1 MTKINQHNNTRT
13 VVMLSSST
21 LSAKDKGE
29 EGDWKGRRFRK
40 QIAAFGQLYSPL
52 DGEECEL
59 LDEAWAEE
67 MLANFEAKQSGK
79 IPTLPRVSIP
89 FDHWS
94 GTKDNAGEVVALEI
108 VPGDG
113 VYATLEIRD
122 YEALYRLEQD
132 LVFDVSMCFNWHYI
146 DTRTGDDRGIV
157 LEHVALVNDPFI
169 TGMNAF
175 EEAPE
180 QLKRDEVEAAETYL
194 DNFNRRTNAVVMFS
208 KSKVE
213 ELAKMRKHFSKDNE
227 GEQPGVVEVT
237 NDRDFDVVITVKNDD
252 GEDVSKTVKAGET
265 VEIPADQEEAVKKQI
280 ADAKD
285 PNEKEGDGDDKENLS
300 RDGEQDEADK
310 DEAEGDDKG
319 DEGDGEADET
329 DKKGDGDDKENLSRD
344 GEQDEADKDEAEG
357 DDKGDEGD
365 GEADET
371 DKKGDGDDKENLSRS
386 EREELSRLRAER
398 NQAKAETAYQTMLS
412 AGMIVPAQKDAFM
425 QLHQNLSK
433 AGGRVE
439 FSRDGKKVEL
449 STTELLE
456 ELVKAGGKRV
466 QFNQTGSTNGEA
478 ADKDDNAAI
487 SKNLSQE
494 EVEGLKANGIT
505 TKQIDELAAKSPA
518 YAEAM
523 ARVKSNE

>member
-1 MTKINQHNNTRT
+1 M
-13 VVMLSSST
+13 
-21 LSAKDKGE
+21 
-29 EGDWKGRRFRK
+29 
-40 QIAAFGQLYSPL
+40 
-52 DGEECEL
+52 
-59 LDEAWAEE
+59 
-67 MLANFEAKQSGK
+67 
-79 IPTLPRVSIP
+79 
-89 FDHWS
+89 
-94 GTKDNAGEVVALEI
+94 
-108 VPGDG
+108 
-113 VYATLEIRD
+113 YATLEIRD

-180 QLKRDEVEAAETYL
+180 QLKRDEVEKAEAYL

-208 KSKVE
+208 KNKVE
-213 ELAKMRKHFSKDNE
+213 ELAKMRKHFSKDTE
-227 GEQPGVVEVT
+227 GEQPEVIEVT

-265 VEIPADQEEAVKKQI
+265 VEVPADQEEAVKKQI

-285 PNEKEGDGDDKENLS
+285 PNEEGEGDDKENLS
-300 RDGEQDEADK
+300 RDGEQDEA
-310 DEAEGDDKG
+310 EGDDKA

-329 DKKGDGDDKENLSRD
+329 DKKGE
-344 GEQDEADKDEAEG
+344 
-357 DDKGDEGD
+357 
-365 GEADET
+365 
-371 DKKGDGDDKENLSRS
+371 GDDKENLSRS
-386 EREELSRLRAER
+386 EREELSRLRTER

>member
-1 MTKINQHNNTRT
+1 MTKINQRNNTRT

-180 QLKRDEVEAAETYL
+180 QLKRDEVEAAEAYL

-208 KSKVE
+208 KNKVE
-213 ELAKMRKHFSKDNE
+213 ELAKMRKHFSKDTE
-227 GEQPGVVEVT
+227 GEEPEVVEVT
-237 NDRDFDVVITVKNDD
+237 NDRDFDVVITVKDDD

-265 VEIPADQEEAVKKQI
+265 VEVPADQAEAVKKQI

-285 PNEKEGDGDDKENLS
+285 PNEKEGEGDDKENLS
-300 RDGEQDEADK
+300 RDGEADEDK
-310 DEAEGDDKG
+310 DGDEKEGD
-319 DEGDGEADET
+319 GDGEADE
-329 DKKGDGDDKENLSRD
+329 N
-344 GEQDEADKDEAEG
+344 
-357 DDKGDEGD
+357 
-365 GEADET
+365 ET
-371 DKKGDGDDKENLSRS
+371 DKKGEGDDKENLSRS

-412 AGMIVPAQKDAFM
+412 AGMIVPAQKDAFL

-478 ADKDDNAAI
+478 ADKDDAAI

-494 EVEGLKANGIT
+494 EVEGLKANGIS

>member
-1 MTKINQHNNTRT
+1 MTKINQRNNTRT
-13 VVMLSSST
+13 IVMLSSST

-208 KSKVE
+208 KNKVE
-213 ELAKMRKHFSKDNE
+213 ELAKMRKHFSKDTE
-227 GEQPGVVEVT
+227 GEEPEVVEVT
-237 NDRDFDVVITVKNDD
+237 NDRDFDVVITVKDDD

-265 VEIPADQEEAVKKQI
+265 VEVPADQAEAVKKQI

-285 PNEKEGDGDDKENLS
+285 PNEKEGEGDDKENMS
-300 RDGEQDEADK
+300 REGEADEDK
-310 DEAEGDDKG
+310 DG
-319 DEGDGEADET
+319 DEKAGDGEGEADEAET
-329 DKKGDGDDKENLSRD
+329 DKKGE
-344 GEQDEADKDEAEG
+344 
-357 DDKGDEGD
+357 
-365 GEADET
+365 
-371 DKKGDGDDKENLSRS
+371 GDDKENLSRS

-478 ADKDDNAAI
+478 ADKDDAAI

-494 EVEGLKANGIT
+494 EVEGLKANGIS

>member
-108 VPGDG
+108 VPDDG

-180 QLKRDEVEAAETYL
+180 QLKRDEAEATLEEAEAYL
-194 DNFNRRTNAVVMFS
+194 NNFNRRTNAVVMFS
-208 KSKVE
+208 KNKVE
-213 ELAKMRKHFSKDNE
+213 ELAKMRKHFSKDTE
-227 GEQPGVVEVT
+227 GEDPEVVEVT
-237 NDRDFDVVITVKNDD
+237 NDRDFDVVITVKDDD

-265 VEIPADQEEAVKKQI
+265 VEVPADQAEAVKKQI

-285 PNEKEGDGDDKENLS
+285 PNENEGEGDDKESMS
-300 RDGEQDEADK
+300 REGEQDEDK
-310 DEAEGDDKG
+310 DGEDKA
-319 DEGDGEADET
+319 DEGDGEADADEA
-329 DKKGDGDDKENLSRD
+329 DKKGEGDDKES
-344 GEQDEADKDEAEG
+344 
-357 DDKGDEGD
+357 
-365 GEADET
+365 
-371 DKKGDGDDKENLSRS
+371 LSRS

-494 EVEGLKANGIT
+494 EVEGLKANGIS

>member
-1 MTKINQHNNTRT
+1 MTKINQRNNTRT

-180 QLKRDEVEAAETYL
+180 QLKRDEVEAAEAYL

-208 KSKVE
+208 KNKVE
-213 ELAKMRKHFSKDNE
+213 ELAKMRKHFSKDTE
-227 GEQPGVVEVT
+227 GEEPEVVEVT
-237 NDRDFDVVITVKNDD
+237 NDRDFDVVITVKDDD

-265 VEIPADQEEAVKKQI
+265 VEVPADQAEAVKKQI

-285 PNEKEGDGDDKENLS
+285 PNEKE
-300 RDGEQDEADK
+300 
-310 DEAEGDDKG
+310 
-319 DEGDGEADET
+319 
-329 DKKGDGDDKENLSRD
+329 
-344 GEQDEADKDEAEG
+344 
-357 DDKGDEGD
+357 
-365 GEADET
+365 
-371 DKKGDGDDKENLSRS
+371 GDGDDKENLSRS

-478 ADKDDNAAI
+478 ADKDDAAI

-494 EVEGLKANGIT
+494 EVEGLKANGIS

>member
-1 MTKINQHNNTRT
+1 MTKINQRNNTRT

-21 LSAKDKGE
+21 LSAKDEGE

-180 QLKRDEVEAAETYL
+180 QLKRDEVEAAEAYL

-208 KSKVE
+208 KNKVE
-213 ELAKMRKHFSKDNE
+213 ELAKMRKHFSKDTD
-227 GEQPGVVEVT
+227 GEEPEVVEVT
-237 NDRDFDVVITVKNDD
+237 NDRDFDVVITVKDDD

-265 VEIPADQEEAVKKQI
+265 VEVPADQAEAVKKQI

-285 PNEKEGDGDDKENLS
+285 PNEKAGDGDDKESMS
-300 RDGEQDEADK
+300 REGEADEDK
-310 DEAEGDDKG
+310 DG
-319 DEGDGEADET
+319 DEKAGDGDGEADENEA
-329 DKKGDGDDKENLSRD
+329 DKKGE
-344 GEQDEADKDEAEG
+344 
-357 DDKGDEGD
+357 
-365 GEADET
+365 
-371 DKKGDGDDKENLSRS
+371 GDDKENLSRS

-433 AGGRVE
+433 DGGRVE

-478 ADKDDNAAI
+478 ADKDDAAI

-494 EVEGLKANGIT
+494 EVEGLKANGIS

>member
-1 MTKINQHNNTRT
+1 MTKINQRNNTRT

-180 QLKRDEVEAAETYL
+180 QLKRDEVEAAEAYL

-208 KSKVE
+208 KNKVE
-213 ELAKMRKHFSKDNE
+213 ELAKMRKHFSKDTE
-227 GEQPGVVEVT
+227 GEEPEVVEVT
-237 NDRDFDVVITVKNDD
+237 NDRDFDVVITVKDDD
-252 GEDVSKTVKAGET
+252 GEDVSKTVKASET
-265 VEIPADQEEAVKKQI
+265 VEVPADQEEAVKKQI

-285 PNEKEGDGDDKENLS
+285 PNEKEGEGDDKENLS
-300 RDGEQDEADK
+300 REGEADEDKDGEDK
-310 DEAEGDDKG
+310 A
-319 DEGDGEADET
+319 DEGDGEADE
-329 DKKGDGDDKENLSRD
+329 
-344 GEQDEADKDEAEG
+344 A
-357 DDKGDEGD
+357 
-365 GEADET
+365 ET
-371 DKKGDGDDKENLSRS
+371 DKKGEGDDKENLSRS

-478 ADKDDNAAI
+478 ADKDDAAI

-494 EVEGLKANGIT
+494 EVEGLKANGIS

>member
-1 MTKINQHNNTRT
+1 MTKINQRNNTRT

-180 QLKRDEVEAAETYL
+180 QLKRDEVEAAEAYL

-208 KSKVE
+208 KNKVE
-213 ELAKMRKHFSKDNE
+213 ELAKMRKHFSKDTE
-227 GEQPGVVEVT
+227 GEEPEVVEVT
-237 NDRDFDVVITVKNDD
+237 NDRDFDVVITVKDDD

-265 VEIPADQEEAVKKQI
+265 VEVPADQAEAVKKQI

-285 PNEKEGDGDDKENLS
+285 PNEKEGEGDDKENLS
-300 RDGEQDEADK
+300 REGEADEDK
-310 DEAEGDDKG
+310 DG
-319 DEGDGEADET
+319 DEKADDGDGEADENEA
-329 DKKGDGDDKENLSRD
+329 DKKGE
-344 GEQDEADKDEAEG
+344 
-357 DDKGDEGD
+357 
-365 GEADET
+365 
-371 DKKGDGDDKENLSRS
+371 GDDKENLSRS

-478 ADKDDNAAI
+478 ADKDDAAI

-494 EVEGLKANGIT
+494 EVEGLKANGIS

>member
-329 DKKGDGDDKENLSRD
+329 DKKGDGDDKENLSR
-344 GEQDEADKDEAEG
+344 
-357 DDKGDEGD
+357 
-365 GEADET
+365 
-371 DKKGDGDDKENLSRS
+371 S

>member
-40 QIAAFGQLYSPL
+40 QIAAFGQLYSPF

-146 DTRTGDDRGIV
+146 DTRTGEDRGIV

-180 QLKRDEVEAAETYL
+180 QLKRDEAEATLEEAEAYL
-194 DNFNRRTNAVVMFS
+194 NNFNRRTNAVVMFS
-208 KSKVE
+208 KNKVE
-213 ELAKMRKHFSKDNE
+213 ELAKMRKHFSKDAE
-227 GEQPGVVEVT
+227 GEEPEVVEVT

-265 VEIPADQEEAVKKQI
+265 VEVPADQEEAVKKQI

-285 PNEKEGDGDDKENLS
+285 PNEKEGEGDDKENLS
-300 RDGEQDEADK
+300 REGEADEDK
-310 DEAEGDDKG
+310 DGDDKA
-319 DEGDGEADET
+319 DEGDGE
-329 DKKGDGDDKENLSRD
+329 
-344 GEQDEADKDEAEG
+344 
-357 DDKGDEGD
+357 
-365 GEADET
+365 
-371 DKKGDGDDKENLSRS
+371 ENLSRS

-412 AGMIVPAQKDAFM
+412 AGTIVPAQKDAFM

-433 AGGRVE
+433 DGGRVE

-478 ADKDDNAAI
+478 ADKDDDAAI
-487 SKNLSQE
+487 SKNLSKDE
-494 EVEGLKANGIT
+494 IEGLKANGIT

>member
-1 MTKINQHNNTRT
+1 MTKINQRNNTRT

-180 QLKRDEVEAAETYL
+180 QLKRDEVEAAEAYL

-208 KSKVE
+208 KNKVE
-213 ELAKMRKHFSKDNE
+213 ELAKMRKHFSKDTE
-227 GEQPGVVEVT
+227 GEEPEVVEVT
-237 NDRDFDVVITVKNDD
+237 NDRDFDVVITVKDDD

-265 VEIPADQEEAVKKQI
+265 VEVPADQAEAVKKQI

-285 PNEKEGDGDDKENLS
+285 PNEKEGDGDDKESMS
-300 RDGEQDEADK
+300 REGEADEDK
-310 DEAEGDDKG
+310 DG
-319 DEGDGEADET
+319 DEKAGDGDGEADENEA
-329 DKKGDGDDKENLSRD
+329 DKKGE
-344 GEQDEADKDEAEG
+344 
-357 DDKGDEGD
+357 
-365 GEADET
+365 
-371 DKKGDGDDKENLSRS
+371 GDDKENLSRS

-478 ADKDDNAAI
+478 ADKDDAAI

>member
-108 VPGDG
+108 VPDDG

-180 QLKRDEVEAAETYL
+180 QLKRDEAEATLEEAEAYL
-194 DNFNRRTNAVVMFS
+194 NNFNRRTNAVVMFS
-208 KSKVE
+208 KNKVE
-213 ELAKMRKHFSKDNE
+213 ELAKMRKHFSKDTE
-227 GEQPGVVEVT
+227 GEEPEVVEVT
-237 NDRDFDVVITVKNDD
+237 NDRDFDVVITVKDDD

-265 VEIPADQEEAVKKQI
+265 VEVPADQAEAVKKQI

-285 PNEKEGDGDDKENLS
+285 PNENEGEGDDKENMS
-300 RDGEQDEADK
+300 REGEQDEDK
-310 DEAEGDDKG
+310 DGEDKA
-319 DEGDGEADET
+319 DEGDGEADADEA
-329 DKKGDGDDKENLSRD
+329 DKKGEGDDKES
-344 GEQDEADKDEAEG
+344 
-357 DDKGDEGD
+357 
-365 GEADET
+365 
-371 DKKGDGDDKENLSRS
+371 LSRS

-494 EVEGLKANGIT
+494 EVEGLKANGIS

>member
-1 MTKINQHNNTRT
+1 
-13 VVMLSSST
+13 
-21 LSAKDKGE
+21 
-29 EGDWKGRRFRK
+29 
-40 QIAAFGQLYSPL
+40 
-52 DGEECEL
+52 
-59 LDEAWAEE
+59 
-67 MLANFEAKQSGK
+67 
-79 IPTLPRVSIP
+79 
-89 FDHWS
+89 
-94 GTKDNAGEVVALEI
+94 
-108 VPGDG
+108 
-113 VYATLEIRD
+113 
-122 YEALYRLEQD
+122 
-132 LVFDVSMCFNWHYI
+132 
-146 DTRTGDDRGIV
+146 
-157 LEHVALVNDPFI
+157 
-169 TGMNAF
+169 
-175 EEAPE
+175 
-180 QLKRDEVEAAETYL
+180 
-194 DNFNRRTNAVVMFS
+194 
-208 KSKVE
+208 
-213 ELAKMRKHFSKDNE
+213 MRKHFSKDAE
-227 GEQPGVVEVT
+227 GEEPEVVEVT

-265 VEIPADQEEAVKKQI
+265 VEVPADQEEAVKKQI

-285 PNEKEGDGDDKENLS
+285 PNEEGDGDDKENLS
-300 RDGEQDEADK
+300 RDGEQDEDK
-310 DEAEGDDKG
+310 DGDDKA
-319 DEGDGEADET
+319 DEGDGEADE
-329 DKKGDGDDKENLSRD
+329 N
-344 GEQDEADKDEAEG
+344 
-357 DDKGDEGD
+357 
-365 GEADET
+365 ET
-371 DKKGDGDDKENLSRS
+371 DKKGEGDDKENLSRS

-478 ADKDDNAAI
+478 ADKDDAAI

>member
-1 MTKINQHNNTRT
+1 MTKINQRNNTRT

-180 QLKRDEVEAAETYL
+180 QLKRDEAEATLEEAEAYL
-194 DNFNRRTNAVVMFS
+194 NNFNRRTNAVVMFS
-208 KSKVE
+208 KNKVE
-213 ELAKMRKHFSKDNE
+213 ELVKMRKHFSKDTE
-227 GEQPGVVEVT
+227 GEEPEVVEVT
-237 NDRDFDVVITVKNDD
+237 NDRDFDVVITVKDDD

-265 VEIPADQEEAVKKQI
+265 VEVPADQEEAVKKQI

-285 PNEKEGDGDDKENLS
+285 PNEKEGE
-300 RDGEQDEADK
+300 
-310 DEAEGDDKG
+310 
-319 DEGDGEADET
+319 
-329 DKKGDGDDKENLSRD
+329 GDGDDKENLSRE
-344 GEQDEADKDEAEG
+344 GEADEDKDG
-357 DDKGDEGD
+357 DEKADEGD
-365 GEADET
+365 GE
-371 DKKGDGDDKENLSRS
+371 GDDKENLSRS

-478 ADKDDNAAI
+478 ADKDDAAI

-494 EVEGLKANGIT
+494 EVEGLKANGIS

>member
-1 MTKINQHNNTRT
+1 MTKINQRNNTRT

-180 QLKRDEVEAAETYL
+180 QLKRDEVEAAEAYL

-208 KSKVE
+208 KNKVE
-213 ELAKMRKHFSKDNE
+213 ELAKMRKHFSKDAE
-227 GEQPGVVEVT
+227 GEEPEVVEVT
-237 NDRDFDVVITVKNDD
+237 NDRDFDVVITVKDDD

-265 VEIPADQEEAVKKQI
+265 VEVPADQAEAVKKQI

-285 PNEKEGDGDDKENLS
+285 PNEKEGEGDDKENMS
-300 RDGEQDEADK
+300 REG
-310 DEAEGDDKG
+310 EGDEDKA
-319 DEGDGEADET
+319 DEGDGEADE
-329 DKKGDGDDKENLSRD
+329 
-344 GEQDEADKDEAEG
+344 A
-357 DDKGDEGD
+357 
-365 GEADET
+365 ET
-371 DKKGDGDDKENLSRS
+371 DKKGEGDDKENLSRS

-412 AGMIVPAQKDAFM
+412 DGMIVPAQKDAFM

-478 ADKDDNAAI
+478 ADKDDVAI

>member
-1 MTKINQHNNTRT
+1 MTKINQRNNTRT

-132 LVFDVSMCFNWHYI
+132 LVFDVSICFNWHYI
-146 DTRTGDDRGIV
+146 DARTGDDRGIV

-180 QLKRDEVEAAETYL
+180 QLKRDEVEAAEAYL

-208 KSKVE
+208 KNKVE
-213 ELAKMRKHFSKDNE
+213 ELAKMRKHFSKDTE
-227 GEQPGVVEVT
+227 GEEPEVVEVT
-237 NDRDFDVVITVKNDD
+237 NNRDFDVVITVKDED

-265 VEIPADQEEAVKKQI
+265 VEVPADQAEAVKKQI

-285 PNEKEGDGDDKENLS
+285 PNEKEGEGDDKENMS
-300 RDGEQDEADK
+300 REGEADEDK
-310 DEAEGDDKG
+310 DGDEKAG
-319 DEGDGEADET
+319 EGDGEADE
-329 DKKGDGDDKENLSRD
+329 N
-344 GEQDEADKDEAEG
+344 
-357 DDKGDEGD
+357 
-365 GEADET
+365 ET
-371 DKKGDGDDKENLSRS
+371 DKKGEGDDKENLSRS

-412 AGMIVPAQKDAFM
+412 AGIIVPAQKDAFM

-478 ADKDDNAAI
+478 ADKDDAAI

-494 EVEGLKANGIT
+494 EVEGLKANGIS
-505 TKQIDELAAKSPA
+505 TKQIDELGKC
-518 YAEAM
+518 
-523 ARVKSNE
+523 

>member
-1 MTKINQHNNTRT
+1 MTKINQRNNTRT

-180 QLKRDEVEAAETYL
+180 QLKRDEVEAAEAYL

-208 KSKVE
+208 KNKVE
-213 ELAKMRKHFSKDNE
+213 ELAKMRKHFSKDTE
-227 GEQPGVVEVT
+227 GEEPEVVEVT
-237 NDRDFDVVITVKNDD
+237 NDRDFDVVITVKDDD

-265 VEIPADQEEAVKKQI
+265 VEVPADQAEAVKKQI

-285 PNEKEGDGDDKENLS
+285 PNEKEGEGDDKENLS
-300 RDGEQDEADK
+300 REGEADEDK
-310 DEAEGDDKG
+310 DGDNKA
-319 DEGDGEADET
+319 DEGDGEADE
-329 DKKGDGDDKENLSRD
+329 N
-344 GEQDEADKDEAEG
+344 
-357 DDKGDEGD
+357 
-365 GEADET
+365 ET
-371 DKKGDGDDKENLSRS
+371 DKKGEGGDKENLSRS

-478 ADKDDNAAI
+478 ADKDDAAI

-494 EVEGLKANGIT
+494 EVEGLKANGIS

>member
-1 MTKINQHNNTRT
+1 MTKINQRNNTRT

-180 QLKRDEVEAAETYL
+180 QLKRDEVEAAEAYL

-208 KSKVE
+208 KNKVE
-213 ELAKMRKHFSKDNE
+213 ELAKMRKHFSKDTE
-227 GEQPGVVEVT
+227 GEEPEVVEVT
-237 NDRDFDVVITVKNDD
+237 NDRDFDVVITVKDDD

-265 VEIPADQEEAVKKQI
+265 VEVPADQEEAVKKQI

-285 PNEKEGDGDDKENLS
+285 PNEKEGEGDDKENLS
-300 RDGEQDEADK
+300 REGEADEDK
-310 DEAEGDDKG
+310 DGDNKA
-319 DEGDGEADET
+319 DEGDGEADEAEA
-329 DKKGDGDDKENLSRD
+329 DKKGE
-344 GEQDEADKDEAEG
+344 
-357 DDKGDEGD
+357 
-365 GEADET
+365 
-371 DKKGDGDDKENLSRS
+371 GDDKENLSRS

-478 ADKDDNAAI
+478 ADKDDAAI

>member
-1 MTKINQHNNTRT
+1 MTKINQRNNTRT

-180 QLKRDEVEAAETYL
+180 QLKRDEVEAAEAYL

-208 KSKVE
+208 KNKVE
-213 ELAKMRKHFSKDNE
+213 ELAKMRKHFSKDTE
-227 GEQPGVVEVT
+227 GEEPEVVEVT
-237 NDRDFDVVITVKNDD
+237 NDRDFDVVITVKDDD

-265 VEIPADQEEAVKKQI
+265 VEVPADQAEAVKKQI

-285 PNEKEGDGDDKENLS
+285 PNEKDGEGDDKENMS
-300 RDGEQDEADK
+300 REGEADEDKDGEDK
-310 DEAEGDDKG
+310 A

-329 DKKGDGDDKENLSRD
+329 DKKGE
-344 GEQDEADKDEAEG
+344 
-357 DDKGDEGD
+357 
-365 GEADET
+365 
-371 DKKGDGDDKENLSRS
+371 GDDKENLSRS

-412 AGMIVPAQKDAFM
+412 AGMIVPAQKDAFI

-478 ADKDDNAAI
+478 ADKDDAAI
-487 SKNLSQE
+487 SKNLSKD

>member
-1 MTKINQHNNTRT
+1 MTKINQRNNTRT

-180 QLKRDEVEAAETYL
+180 QLKRDEVEAAEAYL

-208 KSKVE
+208 KNKVE
-213 ELAKMRKHFSKDNE
+213 ELAKMRKHFSKDTE
-227 GEQPGVVEVT
+227 GEEPEVVEVT

-265 VEIPADQEEAVKKQI
+265 VEVPADQAEAVKKQI

-285 PNEKEGDGDDKENLS
+285 PNEKEGEGDDKESMSREGEADEDKDGDDKAD
-300 RDGEQDEADK
+300 DGE
-310 DEAEGDDKG
+310 
-319 DEGDGEADET
+319 GEADENEA
-329 DKKGDGDDKENLSRD
+329 DKKGE
-344 GEQDEADKDEAEG
+344 
-357 DDKGDEGD
+357 
-365 GEADET
+365 
-371 DKKGDGDDKENLSRS
+371 GDDKENLSRS

-478 ADKDDNAAI
+478 ADKDDAAI

-494 EVEGLKANGIT
+494 EVEGLKANGIS

>member
-1 MTKINQHNNTRT
+1 MTKINQRNNTRT

-180 QLKRDEVEAAETYL
+180 QLKWDEVEAAEAYL

-208 KSKVE
+208 KNKVE
-213 ELAKMRKHFSKDNE
+213 ELAKMRKHFSKDTE
-227 GEQPGVVEVT
+227 GEEPEVVEVT
-237 NDRDFDVVITVKNDD
+237 NDRDFDVVITVKDDD

-265 VEIPADQEEAVKKQI
+265 VEVPADQAEAVKKQI

-285 PNEKEGDGDDKENLS
+285 PNEKEGDGDDKENMS
-300 RDGEQDEADK
+300 REGEADEDK
-310 DEAEGDDKG
+310 DGDDKAG
-319 DEGDGEADET
+319 DGDGEADEA
-329 DKKGDGDDKENLSRD
+329 
-344 GEQDEADKDEAEG
+344 EA
-357 DDKGDEGD
+357 
-365 GEADET
+365 

-478 ADKDDNAAI
+478 ADKDDAAI

-494 EVEGLKANGIT
+494 EVEGLKANGIS

>member
-1 MTKINQHNNTRT
+1 MTKINQRNNTRT

-157 LEHVALVNDPFI
+157 LEHVALVNNPFI

-180 QLKRDEVEAAETYL
+180 QLKRDEVEAAEAYL

-208 KSKVE
+208 KNKVE
-213 ELAKMRKHFSKDNE
+213 ELAKMRKHFSKDTE
-227 GEQPGVVEVT
+227 GEEPEVVEVT
-237 NDRDFDVVITVKNDD
+237 NDRDFDVVITVKDDD

-265 VEIPADQEEAVKKQI
+265 VEVPADQAEAVKKQI

-285 PNEKEGDGDDKENLS
+285 PNEKEGEGDDKESMSREGEADEDKDGDDK
-300 RDGEQDEADK
+300 A
-310 DEAEGDDKG
+310 GD
-319 DEGDGEADET
+319 GDGEADET
-329 DKKGDGDDKENLSRD
+329 EADKKGE
-344 GEQDEADKDEAEG
+344 
-357 DDKGDEGD
+357 
-365 GEADET
+365 
-371 DKKGDGDDKENLSRS
+371 GDDKENLSRS

-494 EVEGLKANGIT
+494 EVEGLKANGIS

>member
-180 QLKRDEVEAAETYL
+180 QLKRDEVEAAEAYL

-208 KSKVE
+208 KNKVE
-213 ELAKMRKHFSKDNE
+213 ELAKMRKHFSKDTE
-227 GEQPGVVEVT
+227 GEEPEVVEVT
-237 NDRDFDVVITVKNDD
+237 NDRDFDVVITVKDDD

-265 VEIPADQEEAVKKQI
+265 VEVPADQAEAVKKQI

-285 PNEKEGDGDDKENLS
+285 PNEKEGEGDDKENLS
-300 RDGEQDEADK
+300 REGEADEDK
-310 DEAEGDDKG
+310 DGDDKAG
-319 DEGDGEADET
+319 DGDGEADEAEA
-329 DKKGDGDDKENLSRD
+329 DKKGE
-344 GEQDEADKDEAEG
+344 
-357 DDKGDEGD
+357 
-365 GEADET
+365 
-371 DKKGDGDDKENLSRS
+371 GDDKENLSRS

-478 ADKDDNAAI
+478 ADKDDVAI

>member
-1 MTKINQHNNTRT
+1 MTKINQRNNTRT

-146 DTRTGDDRGIV
+146 DTRTGEDRGIV

-180 QLKRDEVEAAETYL
+180 QLKRDEVEAAESYL

-208 KSKVE
+208 KNKVE

-227 GEQPGVVEVT
+227 GDEPEVVEVT

-265 VEIPADQEEAVKKQI
+265 VEVPADQEEAVKKQI
-280 ADAKD
+280 ADTKD
-285 PNEKEGDGDDKENLS
+285 PNEKEGEGDDKESLS
-300 RDGEQDEADK
+300 RE
-310 DEAEGDDKG
+310 
-319 DEGDGEADET
+319 GEADEDKDGEDKSGEGEGEADENET
-329 DKKGDGDDKENLSRD
+329 DKKGE
-344 GEQDEADKDEAEG
+344 
-357 DDKGDEGD
+357 
-365 GEADET
+365 
-371 DKKGDGDDKENLSRS
+371 GDDKENLSRS

-449 STTELLE
+449 STSELLE

-478 ADKDDNAAI
+478 ADKDDAAI

-494 EVEGLKANGIT
+494 EVEGLKANGIS

>member
-1 MTKINQHNNTRT
+1 MTKINQRNNTRT

-180 QLKRDEVEAAETYL
+180 QLKRDEAEVALEEAEAYL
-194 DNFNRRTNAVVMFS
+194 NNFNRRTNAVVMFS
-208 KSKVE
+208 KNKVE
-213 ELAKMRKHFSKDNE
+213 ELAKMRKHFSKDTE
-227 GEQPGVVEVT
+227 GEEPEVVEVT
-237 NDRDFDVVITVKNDD
+237 NDRDFDVVITVKDDD

-265 VEIPADQEEAVKKQI
+265 VEVPADQAEAVKKQI

-285 PNEKEGDGDDKENLS
+285 PNEKEGEGDDKENMS
-300 RDGEQDEADK
+300 REGEADEDK
-310 DEAEGDDKG
+310 DGDDKA
-319 DEGDGEADET
+319 DEGEGEADENET
-329 DKKGDGDDKENLSRD
+329 DKKGE
-344 GEQDEADKDEAEG
+344 
-357 DDKGDEGD
+357 
-365 GEADET
+365 
-371 DKKGDGDDKENLSRS
+371 GDDKENLSRS

-478 ADKDDNAAI
+478 ADKDDAAI

-494 EVEGLKANGIT
+494 EVEGLKANGIS

>member
-1 MTKINQHNNTRT
+1 MTKINQRNNTRT

-180 QLKRDEVEAAETYL
+180 QLKRDEVEAAEAYL

-208 KSKVE
+208 KNKVE
-213 ELAKMRKHFSKDNE
+213 ELAKMRKHFSKDTE
-227 GEQPGVVEVT
+227 GEEPEVVEVT
-237 NDRDFDVVITVKNDD
+237 NDRDFDVVITVKDDD

-265 VEIPADQEEAVKKQI
+265 VEVPADQEEAVKKQI

-285 PNEKEGDGDDKENLS
+285 PNEKEGEGDDKENLS
-300 RDGEQDEADK
+300 REGEADEDK
-310 DEAEGDDKG
+310 DGDDKA
-319 DEGDGEADET
+319 DEGDGE
-329 DKKGDGDDKENLSRD
+329 
-344 GEQDEADKDEAEG
+344 
-357 DDKGDEGD
+357 
-365 GEADET
+365 
-371 DKKGDGDDKENLSRS
+371 GDDKENLSRS

-478 ADKDDNAAI
+478 ADKDDAAI

-494 EVEGLKANGIT
+494 EVEGLKANGIS

>member
-1 MTKINQHNNTRT
+1 MTKINQRNNTRT

-180 QLKRDEVEAAETYL
+180 QLKRDEAEATLEEAEAYL
-194 DNFNRRTNAVVMFS
+194 NNFNRRTNAVVMFS
-208 KSKVE
+208 KNKVE
-213 ELAKMRKHFSKDNE
+213 ELAKMRKHFSKDTE
-227 GEQPGVVEVT
+227 GEQPEVVEVT
-237 NDRDFDVVITVKNDD
+237 NDRDFDVVITVKDDD

-265 VEIPADQEEAVKKQI
+265 VEVPADQEEAVKKQI

-285 PNEKEGDGDDKENLS
+285 PNEKDGEGDDKENLS
-300 RDGEQDEADK
+300 REGEADEDK
-310 DEAEGDDKG
+310 DGDDKA
-319 DEGDGEADET
+319 DEGDGEADEAEA
-329 DKKGDGDDKENLSRD
+329 DKKGE
-344 GEQDEADKDEAEG
+344 
-357 DDKGDEGD
+357 
-365 GEADET
+365 
-371 DKKGDGDDKENLSRS
+371 GDDKENLSRS

-478 ADKDDNAAI
+478 ADKEDDAAI
-487 SKNLSQE
+487 SKNLSKDE
-494 EVEGLKANGIT
+494 IEGLKANGIT

>member
-40 QIAAFGQLYSPL
+40 QIAAFGQLYSPF

-108 VPGDG
+108 VPDDG

-146 DTRTGDDRGIV
+146 DTRTGEDRGIV

-180 QLKRDEVEAAETYL
+180 QLKRDEVEKAEAYL

-208 KSKVE
+208 KNKVE
-213 ELAKMRKHFSKDNE
+213 ELAKMRKHFSKDAE
-227 GEQPGVVEVT
+227 GEEPEVVEVT
-237 NDRDFDVVITVKNDD
+237 NDRDFDVIITVKNDD

-265 VEIPADQEEAVKKQI
+265 VEVPADQEEAVKKQI

-285 PNEKEGDGDDKENLS
+285 PNEKEGEGDDKENLS
-300 RDGEQDEADK
+300 REGEADEDK
-310 DEAEGDDKG
+310 DGDDKA
-319 DEGDGEADET
+319 DEGDGEAGET
-329 DKKGDGDDKENLSRD
+329 DKKGE
-344 GEQDEADKDEAEG
+344 GE
-357 DDKGDEGD
+357 
-365 GEADET
+365 
-371 DKKGDGDDKENLSRS
+371 DKENLSRS

-425 QLHQNLSK
+425 QLHQSLSK
-433 AGGRVE
+433 DGGRVA

>member
-1 MTKINQHNNTRT
+1 MTKINQRNNTRT

-180 QLKRDEVEAAETYL
+180 QLKRDEVEAAEAYL

-208 KSKVE
+208 KNKVE
-213 ELAKMRKHFSKDNE
+213 ELAKMRKHFSKDTE
-227 GEQPGVVEVT
+227 GEEPEVVEVT
-237 NDRDFDVVITVKNDD
+237 NDRDFDVVITVKDDD

-265 VEIPADQEEAVKKQI
+265 VEVPADQAEAVKKQI

-285 PNEKEGDGDDKENLS
+285 PNEKEGEGDDKENLS
-300 RDGEQDEADK
+300 REGEADEDK
-310 DEAEGDDKG
+310 DG
-319 DEGDGEADET
+319 DEKAGDGDGEADENEA
-329 DKKGDGDDKENLSRD
+329 DKKGE
-344 GEQDEADKDEAEG
+344 
-357 DDKGDEGD
+357 
-365 GEADET
+365 
-371 DKKGDGDDKENLSRS
+371 GDDKENLSRS

-478 ADKDDNAAI
+478 ADKDDAAI

>member
-132 LVFDVSMCFNWHYI
+132 LVFDVSICFNWHYI

-180 QLKRDEVEAAETYL
+180 QLKRDEVEAAEAYL

-208 KSKVE
+208 KNKVE
-213 ELAKMRKHFSKDNE
+213 ELAKMRKHFSKDTE
-227 GEQPGVVEVT
+227 GEEPEVVEVT

-265 VEIPADQEEAVKKQI
+265 VEVPADQAEAVKKQI

-285 PNEKEGDGDDKENLS
+285 PNEKEGEGDDKENMS
-300 RDGEQDEADK
+300 REGEADEDK
-310 DEAEGDDKG
+310 DGDDKA
-319 DEGDGEADET
+319 DEGDGEADKNEA
-329 DKKGDGDDKENLSRD
+329 DKKGE
-344 GEQDEADKDEAEG
+344 
-357 DDKGDEGD
+357 
-365 GEADET
+365 
-371 DKKGDGDDKENLSRS
+371 GDDKENLSRS
-386 EREELSRLRAER
+386 EREELSRLLAART
-398 NQAKAETAYQTMLS
+398 QAHTE
-412 AGMIVPAQKDAFM
+412 
-425 QLHQNLSK
+425 
-433 AGGRVE
+433 
-439 FSRDGKKVEL
+439 
-449 STTELLE
+449 TTE
-456 ELVKAGGKRV
+456 
-466 QFNQTGSTNGEA
+466 
-478 ADKDDNAAI
+478 
-487 SKNLSQE
+487 
-494 EVEGLKANGIT
+494 
-505 TKQIDELAAKSPA
+505 
-518 YAEAM
+518 
-523 ARVKSNE
+523 

>member
-1 MTKINQHNNTRT
+1 MTKINQRNNTRT

-180 QLKRDEVEAAETYL
+180 QLKRDEVEAAEAYL

-208 KSKVE
+208 KNKVE
-213 ELAKMRKHFSKDNE
+213 ELAKMRKHFSKDTE
-227 GEQPGVVEVT
+227 GEEPEVVEVT
-237 NDRDFDVVITVKNDD
+237 NDRDFDVVITVKDDD

-265 VEIPADQEEAVKKQI
+265 VEVPADQAEAVKKQI

-285 PNEKEGDGDDKENLS
+285 PNEKEGEGDDKENLS
-300 RDGEQDEADK
+300 REGEADEDK
-310 DEAEGDDKG
+310 DG
-319 DEGDGEADET
+319 DEKAGDGDGEADE
-329 DKKGDGDDKENLSRD
+329 N
-344 GEQDEADKDEAEG
+344 
-357 DDKGDEGD
+357 
-365 GEADET
+365 ET
-371 DKKGDGDDKENLSRS
+371 DKKGEGDDKENLSRS

-478 ADKDDNAAI
+478 ADKDDAAI

-494 EVEGLKANGIT
+494 EVEGLKANGIS

>member
-1 MTKINQHNNTRT
+1 MTKINQRNNTRT

-108 VPGDG
+108 VPDDG

-146 DTRTGDDRGIV
+146 DTRTGDDRGVV

-180 QLKRDEVEAAETYL
+180 QLKRDEVEAAEAYL

-208 KSKVE
+208 KNKVE
-213 ELAKMRKHFSKDNE
+213 ELAKMRKHFSKDTE
-227 GEQPGVVEVT
+227 GEEPEVVEVT
-237 NDRDFDVVITVKNDD
+237 NDRDFDVVITVKDDD

-265 VEIPADQEEAVKKQI
+265 VEVPADQAEAVKKQI

-285 PNEKEGDGDDKENLS
+285 PNENEGEGDDKENMS
-300 RDGEQDEADK
+300 REGEQDEDK
-310 DEAEGDDKG
+310 DGDDKA
-319 DEGDGEADET
+319 DEGDGEADE
-329 DKKGDGDDKENLSRD
+329 N
-344 GEQDEADKDEAEG
+344 EA
-357 DDKGDEGD
+357 
-365 GEADET
+365 

-478 ADKDDNAAI
+478 ADKDDAAI

>member
-1 MTKINQHNNTRT
+1 MTKINQRNNTRT

-180 QLKRDEVEAAETYL
+180 QLKRDEVEAAEAYL

-208 KSKVE
+208 KNKVE
-213 ELAKMRKHFSKDNE
+213 ELAKMRKHFSKDTE
-227 GEQPGVVEVT
+227 GEEPEVVEVT
-237 NDRDFDVVITVKNDD
+237 NDRDFDVVITVKDDD

-265 VEIPADQEEAVKKQI
+265 VEVPADQAEAVKKQI

-300 RDGEQDEADK
+300 RE
-310 DEAEGDDKG
+310 
-319 DEGDGEADET
+319 GEADE
-329 DKKGDGDDKENLSRD
+329 DKDGDEKAGDGE
-344 GEQDEADKDEAEG
+344 
-357 DDKGDEGD
+357 
-365 GEADET
+365 GEADEAEA
-371 DKKGDGDDKENLSRS
+371 DKKGEGNDKENLSRS

-478 ADKDDNAAI
+478 ADKDDAAI

>member
-1 MTKINQHNNTRT
+1 MTKINQRNNTRT

-180 QLKRDEVEAAETYL
+180 QLKRDEVEAAEAYL

-208 KSKVE
+208 KNKVE
-213 ELAKMRKHFSKDNE
+213 ELAKMRKHFSKDTE
-227 GEQPGVVEVT
+227 GEEPEVVEVT
-237 NDRDFDVVITVKNDD
+237 NDRDFDVVITVKDDD

-265 VEIPADQEEAVKKQI
+265 VEVPADQAEAVKKKI

-285 PNEKEGDGDDKENLS
+285 PNEKEGEGDDKENLS
-300 RDGEQDEADK
+300 REGEADEDK
-310 DEAEGDDKG
+310 D
-319 DEGDGEADET
+319 GDGEADEAEA
-329 DKKGDGDDKENLSRD
+329 DKKGEGDDKES
-344 GEQDEADKDEAEG
+344 
-357 DDKGDEGD
+357 
-365 GEADET
+365 
-371 DKKGDGDDKENLSRS
+371 LSRS

-456 ELVKAGGKRV
+456 ELVKAGSKRV

-478 ADKDDNAAI
+478 ADKDDAAI

-494 EVEGLKANGIT
+494 EVEGLKANGIS

>member
-1 MTKINQHNNTRT
+1 MTKINQRNNTRT

-180 QLKRDEVEAAETYL
+180 QLKRDEVEAAEAYL

-208 KSKVE
+208 KNKVE
-213 ELAKMRKHFSKDNE
+213 ELAKMRKHFSKDTE
-227 GEQPGVVEVT
+227 GEEPEVVEVT
-237 NDRDFDVVITVKNDD
+237 NDRDFDVVITVKDDD

-265 VEIPADQEEAVKKQI
+265 VEVPADQAEAVKKQI

-285 PNEKEGDGDDKENLS
+285 PNEKEGEGDDKENLS
-300 RDGEQDEADK
+300 REGEADEDK
-310 DEAEGDDKG
+310 D
-319 DEGDGEADET
+319 GDGEADEAEA
-329 DKKGDGDDKENLSRD
+329 DKKGEGDDKES
-344 GEQDEADKDEAEG
+344 
-357 DDKGDEGD
+357 
-365 GEADET
+365 
-371 DKKGDGDDKENLSRS
+371 LSRS

-456 ELVKAGGKRV
+456 ELVKAGSKRV

-478 ADKDDNAAI
+478 ADKDDAAI

-494 EVEGLKANGIT
+494 EVEGLKANGIS

>member
-1 MTKINQHNNTRT
+1 MTKINQRNNTRT

-122 YEALYRLEQD
+122 YEALYRLEQN

-180 QLKRDEVEAAETYL
+180 QLKRDEAEATLEEAEAYL
-194 DNFNRRTNAVVMFS
+194 NNFNRRTNAVVMFS
-208 KSKVE
+208 KNKVE
-213 ELAKMRKHFSKDNE
+213 ELAKMRKHFSKDTE
-227 GEQPGVVEVT
+227 GEQPEVVEIT

-265 VEIPADQEEAVKKQI
+265 VEVPADQEEAVKKQI

-285 PNEKEGDGDDKENLS
+285 PNEKEGE
-300 RDGEQDEADK
+300 
-310 DEAEGDDKG
+310 
-319 DEGDGEADET
+319 
-329 DKKGDGDDKENLSRD
+329 
-344 GEQDEADKDEAEG
+344 
-357 DDKGDEGD
+357 
-365 GEADET
+365 
-371 DKKGDGDDKENLSRS
+371 GDDKENLSRS

-478 ADKDDNAAI
+478 ADKDDAAI

-494 EVEGLKANGIT
+494 EVEGLKANGIS

>member
-1 MTKINQHNNTRT
+1 MTKINQRNNTRT

-180 QLKRDEVEAAETYL
+180 QLKRDEVEAAEAYL

-208 KSKVE
+208 KNKVE
-213 ELAKMRKHFSKDNE
+213 ELAKMRKHFSKDTE
-227 GEQPGVVEVT
+227 GEEPEVVEVT
-237 NDRDFDVVITVKNDD
+237 NDRDFDVVITVKDDD

-265 VEIPADQEEAVKKQI
+265 VEVPADQAEAVKKQI

-285 PNEKEGDGDDKENLS
+285 QNEKEGEGDDKENLS
-300 RDGEQDEADK
+300 RDGEADEDK
-310 DEAEGDDKG
+310 DGDEKEG
-319 DEGDGEADET
+319 EGDGEADE
-329 DKKGDGDDKENLSRD
+329 N
-344 GEQDEADKDEAEG
+344 
-357 DDKGDEGD
+357 
-365 GEADET
+365 ET
-371 DKKGDGDDKENLSRS
+371 DKKGEGDDKENLSRS

-398 NQAKAETAYQTMLS
+398 NQAKAETAYQIMLS

-478 ADKDDNAAI
+478 ADKDDAAI

-494 EVEGLKANGIT
+494 EVEGLKANGIS

>member
-1 MTKINQHNNTRT
+1 MTKINQRNNTRT

-180 QLKRDEVEAAETYL
+180 QLKRDEAEATLEEAEAYL
-194 DNFNRRTNAVVMFS
+194 NNFNRRTNAVVMFS
-208 KSKVE
+208 KNKVE
-213 ELAKMRKHFSKDNE
+213 ELAKMRKHFSKDTE
-227 GEQPGVVEVT
+227 GEQPEVVEVT

-265 VEIPADQEEAVKKQI
+265 VEVPADQEEAVKKQI

-285 PNEKEGDGDDKENLS
+285 PNEKEGE
-300 RDGEQDEADK
+300 GE
-310 DEAEGDDKG
+310 
-319 DEGDGEADET
+319 
-329 DKKGDGDDKENLSRD
+329 
-344 GEQDEADKDEAEG
+344 
-357 DDKGDEGD
+357 
-365 GEADET
+365 
-371 DKKGDGDDKENLSRS
+371 DKENLSRS

-412 AGMIVPAQKDAFM
+412 AGTIIPAQKDAFM

-478 ADKDDNAAI
+478 ADKDDAAI

>member
-1 MTKINQHNNTRT
+1 MTKINQRNNTRT

-180 QLKRDEVEAAETYL
+180 QLKRNEVEAAEAYL

-208 KSKVE
+208 KNKVE
-213 ELAKMRKHFSKDNE
+213 ELAKMRKHFSKDTE
-227 GEQPGVVEVT
+227 GEEPEVVEVT
-237 NDRDFDVVITVKNDD
+237 NDRDFDVVITVKDDD

-265 VEIPADQEEAVKKQI
+265 VEVPADQAEAVKKQI

-285 PNEKEGDGDDKENLS
+285 PNEKEGEGDDKESMSREGEADEDKDGDDK
-300 RDGEQDEADK
+300 A
-310 DEAEGDDKG
+310 
-319 DEGDGEADET
+319 DEGDGEADEAEA
-329 DKKGDGDDKENLSRD
+329 DKKGE
-344 GEQDEADKDEAEG
+344 
-357 DDKGDEGD
+357 
-365 GEADET
+365 
-371 DKKGDGDDKENLSRS
+371 GDDKENLSRS

-478 ADKDDNAAI
+478 ADKDDAAI

-494 EVEGLKANGIT
+494 EVEGLKANGIS

>member
-1 MTKINQHNNTRT
+1 MTKINQRNNTRT

-180 QLKRDEVEAAETYL
+180 QLKRDEVEAAEAYL

-208 KSKVE
+208 KNKVE
-213 ELAKMRKHFSKDNE
+213 ELAKMRKHFSKDTE
-227 GEQPGVVEVT
+227 GEEPEVVEVT
-237 NDRDFDVVITVKNDD
+237 NDRDFDVVITVKDDD

-265 VEIPADQEEAVKKQI
+265 VEVPADQAEAVKKQI

-285 PNEKEGDGDDKENLS
+285 PNEKDGEGDDKENLS
-300 RDGEQDEADK
+300 REGEADEDKDGEDK
-310 DEAEGDDKG
+310 A
-319 DEGDGEADET
+319 DEGDGEAGET
-329 DKKGDGDDKENLSRD
+329 DKKGE
-344 GEQDEADKDEAEG
+344 
-357 DDKGDEGD
+357 
-365 GEADET
+365 
-371 DKKGDGDDKENLSRS
+371 GDDKENLSRS

-478 ADKDDNAAI
+478 ADKDDAAI